1 MITYARNL
9 VGAFVMGSAVLLTP
23 AAPAW
28 AAPVAAVDAQQAG
41 LVNVNV
47 GNVTILRNVAVAAAV
62 NAVVNLCPAVSA
74 QNIAL
79 LANQVAT
86 QGGTTQPIC
95 EGTARGNSG
104 PVTISE
110 SRIGR

>member
-9 VGAFVMGSAVLLTP
+9 VGSLVMGSAVLLTP
-23 AAPAW
+23 AAPSW

-47 GNVTILRNVAVAAAV
+47 GDVTILRNVAVAAAV
-62 NAVVNLCPAVSA
+62 NAVVNLCPAVA
-74 QNIAL
+74 VQDIAVF
-79 LANQVAT
+79 ANQVAT
-86 QGGTTQPIC
+86 GGGTSPVIC
-95 EGTARGNSG
+95 QGTARGNSG

-110 SRIGR
+110 SRRGR